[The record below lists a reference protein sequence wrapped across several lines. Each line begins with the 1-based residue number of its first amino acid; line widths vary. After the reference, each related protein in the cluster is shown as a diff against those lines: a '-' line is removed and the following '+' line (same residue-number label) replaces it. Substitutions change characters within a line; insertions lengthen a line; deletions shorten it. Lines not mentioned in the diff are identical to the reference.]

1 MSCGLRS
8 LLQPSS
14 EQPSIKYVF
23 FYFSF
28 FLMKPDLAQ
37 LSTMSQ
43 KALKNIAVVTS
54 CNMLKMKENLDEDYT

>member
-23 FYFSF
+23 FFFF
-28 FLMKPDLAQ
+28 FLSYETRPGTTEYNVPE
-37 LSTMSQ
+37 SI
-43 KALKNIAVVTS
+43 KNIAVVTS